1 MTRQEIAV
9 WLALPADA
17 NIRDE
22 IVTSMA
28 DVSVPEDDAGQ
39 MAAFRAFLASGISP
53 GRGDSLTA
61 PAS

>member
-9 WLALPADA
+9 WLGLPADA

-28 DVSVPEDDAGQ
+28 DVPVPEDAAGQ
-39 MAAFRAFLASGISP
+39 LAAFRAFLASGVSP
-53 GRGDSLTA
+53 ARGDRLTSS
-61 PAS
+61 PS